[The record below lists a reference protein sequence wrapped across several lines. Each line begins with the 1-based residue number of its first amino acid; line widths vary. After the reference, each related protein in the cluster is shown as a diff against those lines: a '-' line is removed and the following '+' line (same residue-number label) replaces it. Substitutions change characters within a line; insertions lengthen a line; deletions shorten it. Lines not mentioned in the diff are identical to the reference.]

1 MKNNSQGRDVHKDNI
16 RKSEPEEQ
24 GEGMSS
30 DYITSER
37 LVPDS
42 IYTELVAMVA

>member
-1 MKNNSQGRDVHKDNI
+1 MINNSQGTDVHKDNI

-37 LVPDS
+37 LVPNS
-42 IYTELVAMVA
+42 T